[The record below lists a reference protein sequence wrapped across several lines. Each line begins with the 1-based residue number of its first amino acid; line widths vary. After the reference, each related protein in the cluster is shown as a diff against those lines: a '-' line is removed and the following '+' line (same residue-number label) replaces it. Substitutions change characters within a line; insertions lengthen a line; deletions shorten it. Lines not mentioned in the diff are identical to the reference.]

1 MEKLIQKESFRDYLL
16 ITIGTIILACGI
28 NMFFEKQNLVTGGV
42 TGLAIVIKYISS
54 GMFDGGIPLWFTN
67 IVLNVPLYLIG
78 IKIRGRGFG
87 KKTLYAIIF
96 LSFALFFTKYM
107 PAPPTDILLSS
118 LFGGV
123 LSGVG
128 LGFVFIA
135 YGTTGGTDL
144 AANIIQ
150 HFIKHISVGKLMM
163 ILDGI
168 IIFAG
173 AVIFGAIN
181 TMYALIAVYISG
193 KVLDNMLEGVH
204 FSKAVFI
211 ISDKA
216 EIIADEIMRNL
227 DRGVTGLNGKG
238 MYTKMEKEI
247 LFCVVSK
254 KEIFKLK
261 EIVRNMDSKAFVI
274 VSDAREVL
282 GEGFIEYDAKETL

>member
-1 MEKLIQKESFRDYLL
+1 MEKSIQKESFRDYLL

>member
-1 MEKLIQKESFRDYLL
+1 MEKSIQKESFRDYLL

-107 PAPPTDILLSS
+107 PAPSTDILLSS

>member
-128 LGFVFIA
+128 LGFVFIG

>member
-227 DRGVTGLNGKG
+227 DRGVTSLNGKG

>member
-274 VSDAREVL
+274 VSDAKEVL

>member
-16 ITIGTIILACGI
+16 IMIGTIILACGI

>member
-16 ITIGTIILACGI
+16 IMIGTIILACGI

-107 PAPPTDILLSS
+107 PAPSTDILLSS

>member
-16 ITIGTIILACGI
+16 IMIGTIILACGI

-78 IKIRGRGFG
+78 IKIRGRGFR

>member
-107 PAPPTDILLSS
+107 PAPSTDILLSS

>member
-1 MEKLIQKESFRDYLL
+1 MEKIIQKESFRDYLL

-107 PAPPTDILLSS
+107 PAPSTDILLSS

-282 GEGFIEYDAKETL
+282 GEGFIEYDAKDTL